1 MNVRTLI
8 GNNPFETA
16 SNVYMVIKLYK
27 AGIRPIDSIVEHV
40 HNVDFIGI
48 DNKKFAKALVN
59 KLIDNEDKQ
68 GQIVEFLLQCFIA
81 GMDEMK
87 TLNSI
92 K

>member
-1 MNVRTLI
+1 MNVKTLI
-8 GNNPFETA
+8 GNNPFGTA

-27 AGIRPIDSIVEHV
+27 AGIRPMDSIIEHI
-40 HNVDFIGI
+40 HNVDFVGI
-48 DNKKFAKALVN
+48 DDKKFAKALVN
-59 KLIDNEDKQ
+59 KLIDNENKQ
-68 GQIVEFLLQCFIA
+68 GQIIEYLLQCFVA